1 MWGQRLCL
9 NIFGKTEIQ
18 PEELLRK
25 YKVAGFDGFFASWS
39 GVNSLNWLAK
49 IAEDE
54 GMLFQSIHA
63 PFVRS
68 ADMWKADSGK
78 GDEAL
83 EELLL
88 CLEDCRKLRV
98 PIMVVHAYIGFE
110 EKNPDPPQIGLM
122 RFEKLVLEAE
132 KANVKI
138 AFENTEGEEYLD
150 ALMRYFAHSP
160 NVGFCWDTGH
170 EMCYNHSR
178 DLLADYGDRLI
189 ATHINDNLGISDF
202 DGKTTFIDDLHL
214 LPMDGVADW
223 EDIARRLNACGYEGV
238 LTFELSMWS
247 KPGRHDN
254 DLYRK
259 MGIDEYLAEAY
270 KRACRVAVLKNKEQ
284 RK

>member
-9 NIFGKTEIQ
+9 NILEKTEIK
-18 PEELLRK
+18 PEELIRK
-25 YKVAGFDGFFASWS
+25 YKEAGFDGFFVSWS
-39 GVNSLNWLAK
+39 GVNSLNRLAK

-54 GMLFQSIHA
+54 GMMFQSIHA
-63 PFVRS
+63 PFSRM
-68 ADMWKADSGK
+68 ANMWKSDSEK

-88 CLEDCRKLRV
+88 CLEDCRKLKV
-98 PIMVVHAYIGFE
+98 PIMVVHTYIGFE
-110 EKNPDPPQIGLM
+110 EKNPNPPQIGLM

-150 ALMRYFAHSP
+150 ALMQYFAHSP

-202 DGKTTFIDDLHL
+202 DGKTTFIDDFPYGKPSSCRMTPRFLRCNPARLFHPHPRRKRQPAQTRYQPAICLYQFSLKYQGLH
-214 LPMDGVADW
+214 
-223 EDIARRLNACGYEGV
+223 
-238 LTFELSMWS
+238 
-247 KPGRHDN
+247 
-254 DLYRK
+254 
-259 MGIDEYLAEAY
+259 
-270 KRACRVAVLKNKEQ
+270 Q
-284 RK
+284 